1 MDDRKPL
8 WAWVIARLGCRAPGG
23 SGTVL
28 PFLTLK
34 PERDAAHGCSWFS
47 HLLRTTADGEVVLVM
62 AENKSLSILL
72 ADDHTLMG
80 DALAHVFK
88 TAKYDVDRVFD
99 GVAACERITADIAR
113 FDTLIAD
120 HDQPRISGPDLVEW
134 LRRAGFTGRII
145 VYCAKLS
152 DEERKQYRKSNAE
165 LVIVAESESKRLLE
179 IVKTLHGQ
187 K

>member
-1 MDDRKPL
+1 MYDRKPL
-8 WAWVIARLGCRAPGG
+8 WAWVIAGLGRFAPGG
-23 SGTVL
+23 NGTVL
-28 PFLTLK
+28 PFLALK
-34 PERDAAHGCSWFS
+34 QGRDAAHACSLYS
-47 HLLRTTADGEVVLVM
+47 QLLRTTAEGEVVLVM
-62 AENKSLSILL
+62 AESKNLSILL
-72 ADDHTLMG
+72 ADDHTLIG

-99 GVAACERITADIAR
+99 GVTACERIAADVER

-120 HDQPRISGPDLVEW
+120 HHQPRISGPELADW

-145 VYCAKLS
+145 VYSAKLS
-152 DEERKQYRKSNAE
+152 EEEMKQYRKSEAE
-165 LVIVAESESKRLLE
+165 MVLVEASESKRLLE

>member
-1 MDDRKPL
+1 MYDRKPL
-8 WAWVIARLGCRAPGG
+8 WAWVIAQLGRIAPCGN
-23 SGTVL
+23 GTVR
-28 PFLTLK
+28 PFLALNQG
-34 PERDAAHGCSWFS
+34 RDPADGCSLYCQ
-47 HLLRTTADGEVVLVM
+47 LLRTTGEGDVVLVM
-62 AENKSLSILL
+62 SESKTLSILL
-72 ADDHTLMG
+72 ADDHTLIG

-88 TAKYDVDRVFD
+88 TAKYDVERVFD
-99 GVAACERITADIAR
+99 GVTACERIVADIER

-145 VYCAKLS
+145 VYSAKLS
-152 DEERKQYRKSNAE
+152 DQEMKQYREFLAE
-165 LVIVAESESKRLLE
+165 PVFVEESESKRLLE